1 MGEEEG
7 PMGLRGTRNTAAI
20 ALAYLEVVF
29 SGGSS
34 ATRFQ
39 RLQTRAKARPLWVI
53 SGSHADYTCPLRYG
67 KRTLLDRPQLYLTG
81 PYFSIVSHRAERQT
95 LVLCRTGL
103 SLPRAGRSFSVRCSL
118 FPIGL
123 LASSLS
129 RPAFCW

>member
-1 MGEEEG
+1 ME
-7 PMGLRGTRNTAAI
+7 LRGTRNTAAI

-29 SGGSS
+29 RGDLRQLGFSGS
-34 ATRFQ
+34 R
-39 RLQTRAKARPLWVI
+39 RELKARPLWVI
-53 SGSHADYTCPLRYG
+53 SGHSHADYTCPLRYG

-118 FPIGL
+118 FPIGF
-123 LASSLS
+123 LASLLS
-129 RPAFCW
+129 RPAFSW